1 MRLDVRVTVHD
12 IARRLPG
19 IAVLRDHCRSMA
31 MLEAV
36 LSPKWEDR
44 YHSFDAHWSDTESMA
59 SMRNGSGDEYS
70 IVFSAAGAYVRGF
83 AHESPMSPY
92 AQDGP
97 WPGVLDDV
105 PEVFRSC
112 VEEPAFSDEDGMPV
126 ITVCM
131 WREPGDSDWKT
142 GTIDFPEETTG
153 DPDGARSLFQLLVDR
168 SAEAFQRWAQDYYEA
183 SVNLEAVRHVYSS
196 RPLTEGVVS
205 ALNPEVT
212 LADLA
217 GDITE
222 IGYPLGRPTSPLTPP
237 NIVQRSK
244 HAT

>member
-1 MRLDVRVTVHD
+1 MTVHD
-12 IARRLPG
+12 VARRLPE
-19 IAVLRDHCRSMA
+19 IAVLQDHCRSMA

-36 LSPKWEDR
+36 LNPEWADR
-44 YHSFDAHWSDTESMA
+44 CYSFDGHWSETESMA

-70 IVFSAAGAYVRGF
+70 IVFSAAGTYVRGF

-126 ITVCM
+126 ITACM
-131 WREPGDSDWKT
+131 WREQGDNDWKT

-153 DPDGARSLFQLLVDR
+153 DPDGAGSLFPLLVDR
-168 SAEAFQRWAQDYYEA
+168 SAEAFQRWAADYYE
-183 SVNLEAVRHVYSS
+183 VPIDLEAVRHVFSS

-205 ALNPEVT
+205 ALNAEVT

-222 IGYPLGRPTSPLTPP
+222 IGYPLGRPASPLTPP
-237 NIVQRSK
+237 HTGQGSN
-244 HAT
+244 HTT